1 MGLPDGGYRPPPI
14 HVCEDETYPIDVGP
28 ISGPGRHRIV
38 IRLRTYRGRVVD
50 YALQHE
56 WRSSPDDGWQPV
68 FRIDTRHGCI
78 HSHQYHRD
86 RDRETR
92 PIQVLGR
99 NDHAILGASYDESY
113 KQVIDWLEQ
122 HFRSW
127 QR

>member
-1 MGLPDGGYRPPPI
+1 MELPDGGYRPPPI
-14 HVCEDETYPIDVGP
+14 HVCEDETYPIDVGA

-56 WRSSPDDGWQPV
+56 W
-68 FRIDTRHGCI
+68 
-78 HSHQYHRD
+78 
-86 RDRETR
+86 RETR

-113 KQVIDWLEQ
+113 KQVIDWMEQ